1 MDNFQIETAQNIAI
15 SQQVAHLTTRLGS
28 YLIDRLII
36 MGYVFLV
43 ALIMFVLDF
52 KHGFDAWV
60 FYLLLGLPILLYSLV
75 FEVLMNGQTP
85 GKQFNKIRV
94 VKLDGSKP
102 TFSSYLLRW
111 MLNIVDFTMSSGSVA
126 MVCILAT
133 GKGQRLGDMA
143 GGTAVISEKK
153 RVTHYNN
160 ITTEISDTYI
170 PNFPQVTILTDTDI
184 QTIKN
189 VYYNAKKNHNH
200 EIISKLQLKIIAL
213 TQIKSDLTAMDFIDT
228 VLKDY
233 AYYTQQ

>member
-1 MDNFQIETAQNIAI
+1 MDNFQIETAQNIPI

-28 YLIDRLII
+28 YLIDRVII
-36 MGYVFLV
+36 TGYIFLV
-43 ALIMFVLDF
+43 AFIMSVLDF

-60 FYLLLGLPILLYSLV
+60 FYLLLGLPILFYSLI

-85 GKQFNKIRV
+85 GKRFNKIRV

-111 MLNIVDFTMSSGSVA
+111 MLNFIDFTISSGSVA
-126 MVCILAT
+126 VLSILAT

-153 RVTHYNN
+153 RVTLYNN
-160 ITTEISDTYI
+160 IATEIPDAYI
-170 PNFPQVTILTDTDI
+170 PHFPQVTILTDADI

-189 VYYNAKKNHNH
+189 VYYSAKKNHNP
-200 EIISKLQLKIIAL
+200 EIIRKLQLKILAL
-213 TQIKSDLTAMDFIDT
+213 TQIKSDLAAMDFIDI

-233 AYYTQQ
+233 AYYTQ